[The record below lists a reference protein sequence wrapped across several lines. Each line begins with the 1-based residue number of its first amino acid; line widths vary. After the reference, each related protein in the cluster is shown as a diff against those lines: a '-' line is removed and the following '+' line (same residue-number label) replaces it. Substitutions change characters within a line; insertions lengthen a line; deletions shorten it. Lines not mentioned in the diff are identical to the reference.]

1 MAKMPIRKFIIIC
14 GTIFGVS
21 LPVLPLLGLISAP
34 AALGKSGQDFGLAA
48 RGLNESFWLTLA
60 LGFLVSLFSITLG
73 TFLAYTERRFRYAG
87 RRIFAT
93 ACLLPL
99 AVPSYVLAGTLR
111 EVLGPSGLGLKTF
124 SGFWAA
130 SFTLTLTTV
139 PLVQLLVSAALN
151 RMPIQEEEAARALG
165 ANWWRTF
172 RVATFPRLRPALT
185 YSLLLTQL
193 YVISD
198 FGAVAMLNTPTLTW
212 RLYLAVN
219 TQQTLRAIILGTAL
233 FVVSIPL
240 FFVAN
245 WIRGKDRTTETVANA
260 RQISH
265 RELPLIAKVIM
276 YSAQSVIVSFGAILP
291 AMELVK
297 WVQSGIS
304 ESSLYTPLQDTTMIA
319 IAGAIFTVFCAFF
332 PAWYIART
340 KSALAPWLERIVYL
354 SSALPGVLL
363 AFGLL
368 LLSLSLSRLTK
379 ASSDTYALLTG
390 SGILLMFGYATR
402 FVAEAY
408 SSIKTNI
415 LRLSTRQEEVARA
428 LRANW
433 FKITTKITLP
443 ALLPGLSTALII
455 SVLAIMKELPVT
467 LMLSGTM
474 GLHTLSFRMYDRYQD
489 AFLPDAGWAGLT
501 LVMLAL
507 VTVLASLR
515 WRNYA

>member
-1 MAKMPIRKFIIIC
+1 MPIRKLVIIC
-14 GTIFGVS
+14 GTIFGVA
-21 LPVLPLLGLISAP
+21 LPALPLFGLVSAP
-34 AALGKSGQDFGLAA
+34 TAIGSGVSDLSTAA
-48 RGLNESFWLTLA
+48 RGLSESFWLTLG
-60 LGFLVSLFSITLG
+60 LGFLVSALSLSLG
-73 TFLAYTERRFRYAG
+73 TFLAYTERRFEYAG
-87 RRIFAT
+87 RRLFAS

-111 EVLGPSGLGLKTF
+111 EMLGPSGLGLKTF

-151 RMPIQEEEAARALG
+151 RMPVQEEEAARALG
-165 ANWWRTF
+165 ANWWRSF
-172 RVATFPRLRPALT
+172 RVATLPRLRPALT

-198 FGAVAMLNTPTLTW
+198 FGAVAMLNVPTLTW

-219 TQQTLRAIILGTAL
+219 SQQSVRAIILGAAL

-240 FFVAN
+240 FFVAD
-245 WIRGKDRTTETVANA
+245 WLKGKDQRGETVANA
-260 RQISH
+260 RQASS
-265 RELPLIAKVIM
+265 RKLPLIATALTYCSQITVI
-276 YSAQSVIVSFGAILP
+276 SFGAILP
-291 AMELVK
+291 SIELVK
-297 WVQSGIS
+297 WVQSGLS
-304 ESSLYTPLQDTTMIA
+304 ESSLYAPLQDTALISMT
-319 IAGAIFTVFCAFF
+319 GAIFTVSCAFF
-332 PAWYIART
+332 PAWYIARS
-340 KSALAPWLERIVYL
+340 KSKLAPWLERIVYL

-368 LLSLSLSRLTK
+368 LLALAVSRLTNN
-379 ASSDTYALLTG
+379 SSELYTFLTG

-402 FVAEAY
+402 FIAEAY

-415 LRLSTRQEEVARA
+415 LRLSIQQEEVARA
-428 LRANW
+428 LHADW
-433 FKITTKITLP
+433 FKITKYITIP
-443 ALLPGLSTALII
+443 ALLPGMSTALII
-455 SVLAIMKELPVT
+455 SILAIMKELPVT

-501 LVMLAL
+501 LVLFAL